1 VSRAT
6 KKVVDLALQGGG
18 AHGAFTWGAL
28 DRLLEE
34 ERVAIEGI
42 TATSAGA
49 MNAAALKHGW
59 LQGGADGAKAA
70 LKRFWHG
77 IAGIDGNVS
86 DAMLAW
92 LRAVSPSPAFIAR
105 ALEASPAVL
114 AAEAVTRAFSP
125 YQLNPFNYHPL
136 REVTEELL
144 DYDLVCASEDPQ
156 LFVTATNV
164 RTGKP
169 KVFRG
174 KEITPDALLAS
185 ACLPTLFQAVEI
197 PDERTGRTEAYWDG
211 GYMGNPAL
219 YPLFY
224 HTRAE
229 DILIVHINP
238 IEREDLPHTAQEILN
253 RINEISFNSSLLK
266 ELRAIEL
273 VNRLL
278 DEGVIAEG
286 RMKRNRIHS
295 VRDDALMGQLGIA
308 TKLTP
313 SKALL
318 WQLHE
323 AGHAAMDSFLREHW
337 DEIGEKSSVDLRQM
351 FGAPPL
357 PA

>member
-1 VSRAT
+1 MSA
-6 KKVVDLALQGGG
+6 KKVVNLALQGGG

-28 DRLLEE
+28 DRLLDE
-34 ERVAIEGI
+34 ERIVVEGI
-42 TATSAGA
+42 SATSAGA

-59 LQGGADGAKAA
+59 LNGGAEGAKASMR
-70 LKRFWHG
+70 RFWYG
-77 IAGIDGNVS
+77 IAGIDGEIS
-86 DAMLAW
+86 DSMLAW
-92 LRAVSPSPAFIAR
+92 LRAISPSPAFIAR

-125 YQLNPFNYHPL
+125 YQLNPLNFHPL

-144 DYDLVCASEDPQ
+144 DYELVCACDDPQ

-169 KVFRG
+169 RVFRG
-174 KEITPDALLAS
+174 KDITPDALLAS

-197 PDERTGRTEAYWDG
+197 FDPMTGKIEAYWDG

-219 YPLFY
+219 WPLFY
-224 HTRAE
+224 HTEAA

-238 IEREDLPHTAQEILN
+238 IEREEIPRSAQEILN
-253 RINEISFNSSLLK
+253 RINEISFNASLLR
-266 ELRAIEL
+266 ELRAVDL
-273 VNRLL
+273 VNRLI
-278 DEGVIAEG
+278 DDGVIAEG

-295 VRDDALMGQLGIA
+295 IRDDALMSQLGIA

-313 SKALL
+313 SRALL

-337 DEIGEKSSVDLRQM
+337 NDIGASSSVDIRGM

-357 PA
+357 PV